1 MNNRA
6 ARAEARIAALESALE
21 RLQNATKSSQSPG
34 SPVREKTSQVRGMK
48 VERKEMKDDELETE
62 LLKKLHNTEA
72 EELLTS
78 HPLAN
83 GLNVDHERLVPI
95 LYSLQASQYIN
106 LKTIKLDKWKLT
118 EAGKKVLSEG
128 SPESRLY
135 ATLPP
140 DGSVDKESIQKQLG
154 MDKKEFNSALGQLRK
169 RNCLEIINKTRL
181 SRGAEK
187 FEDTCKESLLK
198 LKSGTLSDKEAG
210 LYKKRKFCVRHS
222 VNIYEVSKAA
232 KFSLTRTKKTAVVTT
247 ESWAEGGKN
256 LKPFNVK
263 SLGRGPNPGALHPL
277 MKVRQEYRDILIG
290 MGFEEMDTNNF
301 VESVFWNF
309 DSLFQPQQH
318 PARDAH
324 DTFYIRDRATKK
336 LPPAYLK
343 KVKKV
348 HEEGGFGSI
357 GYRTPWSEKEAHKLC
372 LRTHTTAISAQVLY
386 QLGKK
391 PFKPKRYFS
400 IDRVFRNETL
410 DKSHLAEFHQIEGFV
425 ADYDLNLSH
434 LLGMCQEFFSKVGIS
449 NVRFKPA
456 YNPYTEPSM
465 EIFGYSEPLKK
476 WMEVG
481 NSGIFRPE
489 MLRPMGLPE
498 NVKVIAWGFGLERQM
513 MLMFNVDN
521 IRDLMGPRVKV
532 NTVRNA
538 PIVRI

>member
-1 MNNRA
+1 MNRQA
-6 ARAEARIAALESALE
+6 ARLEARIAALESALE
-21 RLQNATKSSQSPG
+21 PLEAAAKSTPVMET
-34 SPVREKTSQVRGMK
+34 PVREK
-48 VERKEMKDDELETE
+48 KEEKRELKDDEMEVE
-62 LLKKLHNTEA
+62 LLKKLNNTKAGEI
-72 EELLTS
+72 LTS
-78 HPLAN
+78 QDFAN
-83 GLNVDHERLVPI
+83 GLAVDHDRLVPV
-95 LYSLQASQYIN
+95 LYSLQASQYIK

-118 EAGKKVLSEG
+118 EAGSKVLSEG

-140 DGSVDKESIQKQLG
+140 DGAVDKESVQKQLG
-154 MDKKEFNSALGQLRK
+154 MDKKEFNNALGQLRK
-169 RNCLEIINKTRL
+169 RNCLEIVNKTRL
-181 SRGAEK
+181 SRGSEK

-198 LKSGTLSDKEAG
+198 LKSGKLSDKEAG

-222 VNIYEVSKAA
+222 FNIYEISKAP
-232 KFSLTRTKKTAVVTT
+232 KFSLTRTKKTAVVTV

-263 SLGRGPNPGALHPL
+263 ALGRGPNPGALHPL
-277 MKVRQEYRDILIG
+277 MKVREEYRDILIG

-357 GYRTPWSEKEAHKLC
+357 GYRTSWSEKEAHKLC

-386 QLGKK
+386 QLGKKK

-476 WMEVG
+476 WLEVG

-521 IRDLMGPRVKV
+521 IRDLMGPKVKV